1 MKLFSILAA
10 MGLLLGC
17 TSSRQSTT
25 EVNGNW
31 QLVMFPSGS
40 KTLTEIFTMNKPEL
54 HMENGH
60 ISGSTG
66 CNRINGTYILNGNAI
81 QFGNNMAITK
91 MGCPNYDENVF
102 LDAFNRI
109 NKYQIHNNELML
121 MHDST
126 LLMTFSKTGS

>member
-1 MKLFSILAA
+1 MRSFSFLAA
-10 MGLLLGC
+10 MMLLFACG
-17 TSSRQSTT
+17 SSRQSTT
-25 EVNGNW
+25 EVNGDW
-31 QLVMFPSGS
+31 QLVMFPAGT

-54 HMENGH
+54 RMENGH

-66 CNRINGTYILNGNAI
+66 CNRINGTYTLNGNSI
-81 QFGNNMAITK
+81 LFGNNLAITK

-102 LDAFNRI
+102 LDAFNRV
-109 NKYQIHNNELML
+109 NKYRLQNNELML

>member
-1 MKLFSILAA
+1 MRSFSFLAA
-10 MGLLLGC
+10 IVLLFGC

-31 QLVMFPSGS
+31 QLVIFPAGT

-66 CNRINGTYILNGNAI
+66 CNRINGTYTLNGNSI
-81 QFGNNMAITK
+81 QFGNDLAITK
-91 MGCPNYDENVF
+91 MGCPNYDETVF
-102 LDAFNRI
+102 LDAFNRV
-109 NKYQIHNNELML
+109 NKYRLQNNELML

-126 LLMTFSKTGS
+126 LLMSFSKQ